1 MLPFRFYKIYHIVS
15 KTKTERKRRMSLIY
29 LFFPKAK
36 FKGFTGI
43 NESAEHIIGGIID
56 DVFAF
61 CRKKTDV
68 SSIRI
73 IYEDKSVQIFINKTK
88 KIEEFSS
95 LLHPCVKTKMIVKS
109 KCEKLGRAC
118 MENDNSPVMPKIT
131 ISVSDEGGGTVDCKA
146 EYISSGCAN

>member
-1 MLPFRFYKIYHIVS
+1 
-15 KTKTERKRRMSLIY
+15 MSLIY

-43 NESAEHIIGGIID
+43 DELSEHIIGGIID
-56 DVFAF
+56 NVFAF
-61 CRKKTDV
+61 CEKETDV

-73 IYEDKSVQIFINKTK
+73 KYEDKLVEIRINETK

-95 LLHPCVKTKMIVKS
+95 LRHPCVKTKMIVKS

-131 ISVSDEGGGTVDCKA
+131 ISVSDKGGGTVDCKA
-146 EYISSGCAN
+146 EYISPGCAN

>member
-1 MLPFRFYKIYHIVS
+1 M
-15 KTKTERKRRMSLIY
+15 IY

-43 NESAEHIIGGIID
+43 YELAEHIIGEIID
-56 DVFAF
+56 NVFAF
-61 CRKKTDV
+61 CEKETDV

-73 IYEDKSVQIFINKTK
+73 KYEDKLVEIRINETK

-95 LLHPCVKTKMIVKS
+95 LRHPCVKTKMIVKS

-131 ISVSDEGGGTVDCKA
+131 ISVSDKGGGTVDCKA
-146 EYISSGCAN
+146 EYISPGCAN